1 MAVNKTHAMETLYR
15 SNIAAPIVRG
25 TSGHPL
31 LPAPQA
37 LPIQTAL
44 YSDPSI
50 ASLLEREFPALEMA
64 RAGECEVLRRG
75 LPSGFQVK
83 ERLRKREVKAEV
95 TRWLARERGIVIE
108 SEEDWESEEV
118 RQYMK
123 EREAEMDRKKIEVAL
138 KKGGK
143 GPTSEEQQAREERK
157 AIYEARVQ
165 ERVMVLRDL
174 HGVLEA

>member
-1 MAVNKTHAMETLYR
+1 M
-15 SNIAAPIVRG
+15 
-25 TSGHPL
+25 
-31 LPAPQA
+31 
-37 LPIQTAL
+37 
-44 YSDPSI
+44 
-50 ASLLEREFPALEMA
+50 
-64 RAGECEVLRRG
+64 RRG